1 VPLTLLA
8 KSLNLIKIWPFMV
21 HCSCLIVWVCA
32 ETNGFVIQKMYV
44 SSILALTSF
53 SFNHFFPS
61 SFEKCTIF
69 QSAMRRRLH
78 ISNGPLSLGVPL
90 GQHGFSNILLSN
102 YLRRP
107 ICSVPCRTTA
117 FRCHSFS
124 ASGKAIEPA
133 VKAVTVVLT
142 K

>member
-1 VPLTLLA
+1 MPLTLLA

-78 ISNGPLSLGVPL
+78 ISNGPLSLGVPVIFQTKFTL
-90 GQHGFSNILLSN
+90 AFQIRLLIVSNITFLL
-102 YLRRP
+102 
-107 ICSVPCRTTA
+107 IVGTTW
-117 FRCHSFS
+117 FQQHITLKLPS
-124 ASGKAIEPA
+124 
-133 VKAVTVVLT
+133 
-142 K
+142 